1 MDNLETCVICGSQ
14 ETLEVK
20 CKITCL
26 VCGYQEDCSDVVL
39 G

>member
-1 MDNLETCVICGSQ
+1 MDNLEICVICGSQ